1 MKAGMKKIKDLSQL
15 LPEPVCPPH
24 QHHCLSG
31 VLSGPPVRLYQRFLL
46 LNHDQSFPARQ
57 LPALHQQTHR
67 EERLCL
73 DPHCNDFHMC
83 SPSPFFFLFLPSHLL
98 TPLPPHPLTSH
109 SHFSPIPPP
118 SCPSSYSFSS
128 FSSLTKKQKNGCHL
142 FSYLCHIMLFF
153 AWQMKMFRL
162 KKVIAVCT
170 FCFPGPQEKEKKYML
185 PLDNL
190 KVRDVEKSFMSS
202 KHIFCIFNTESR
214 SAERSSNICFFINLC
229 NSRIYRCLEEPR
241 LIRAHAWRRRR
252 PVC

>member
-98 TPLPPHPLTSH
+98 TPLPPPTLLPPTLISPPFLLPPVPPLTLSAL
-109 SHFSPIPPP
+109 FPLLQKNKKMDVT
-118 SCPSSYSFSS
+118 F
-128 FSSLTKKQKNGCHL
+128 SLT
-142 FSYLCHIMLFF
+142 Y
-153 AWQMKMFRL
+153 
-162 KKVIAVCT
+162 VT
-170 FCFPGPQEKEKKYML
+170 
-185 PLDNL
+185 
-190 KVRDVEKSFMSS
+190 
-202 KHIFCIFNTESR
+202 
-214 SAERSSNICFFINLC
+214 
-229 NSRIYRCLEEPR
+229 
-241 LIRAHAWRRRR
+241 
-252 PVC
+252 

>member
-31 VLSGPPVRLYQRFLL
+31 VLSGPPVQLYQRFLL

-98 TPLPPHPLTSH
+98 TPLPP
-109 SHFSPIPPP
+109 PP
-118 SCPSSYSFSS
+118 SYLPLSFLPHS
-128 FSSLTKKQKNGCHL
+128 SSLLSLLLLFQLFFLSYKKTKKWMSPFLLPMSHNAVLCMADENVSVKKSDCGTYLLLSWSAGEREEVHAAPGQPEGARRGEEFYVQQAHILHL
-142 FSYLCHIMLFF
+142 
-153 AWQMKMFRL
+153 
-162 KKVIAVCT
+162 
-170 FCFPGPQEKEKKYML
+170 
-185 PLDNL
+185 
-190 KVRDVEKSFMSS
+190 
-202 KHIFCIFNTESR
+202 
-214 SAERSSNICFFINLC
+214 
-229 NSRIYRCLEEPR
+229 
-241 LIRAHAWRRRR
+241 
-252 PVC
+252 

>member
-1 MKAGMKKIKDLSQL
+1 MKKIKDLSQL

-128 FSSLTKKQKNGCHL
+128 FSSLTKKTKKWMSPFLLPMSHNAVLCMADENVSVKKSDCGTYLLLSWSAGEREEVHAAPGQPEGARRGEEFYVQQAHILHL
-142 FSYLCHIMLFF
+142 
-153 AWQMKMFRL
+153 
-162 KKVIAVCT
+162 
-170 FCFPGPQEKEKKYML
+170 
-185 PLDNL
+185 
-190 KVRDVEKSFMSS
+190 
-202 KHIFCIFNTESR
+202 
-214 SAERSSNICFFINLC
+214 
-229 NSRIYRCLEEPR
+229 
-241 LIRAHAWRRRR
+241 
-252 PVC
+252 

>member
-1 MKAGMKKIKDLSQL
+1 MCYLDLLCDYISVFSFLTTTRVSPPDSYQL
-15 LPEPVCPPH
+15 
-24 QHHCLSG
+24 ST
-31 VLSGPPVRLYQRFLL
+31 SK
-46 LNHDQSFPARQ
+46 
-57 LPALHQQTHR
+57 THR

-128 FSSLTKKQKNGCHL
+128 FSSLIKKQKNGCHL

-162 KKVIAVCT
+162 KKSDCGTYLLLSWSAGEREEVHAA
-170 FCFPGPQEKEKKYML
+170 PGQPEGARRGEEFYVQQA
-185 PLDNL
+185 
-190 KVRDVEKSFMSS
+190 
-202 KHIFCIFNTESR
+202 HI
-214 SAERSSNICFFINLC
+214 LH
-229 NSRIYRCLEEPR
+229 L
-241 LIRAHAWRRRR
+241 
-252 PVC
+252 